1 MYIYIYPEYL
11 SIILYLQDEIVPGPL
26 PLGVAVIDLSI
37 SLFGQIFPR
46 VANKH
51 RLQMLDHFSECIKHT
66 KSGRQEAIQMN
77 VFTAVL
83 SGLKGLNEA
92 KTGFGQEDVKKSAT
106 NLIIVKLYD
115 LNILFNSMY
124 SFDNITFI
132 YYRVRL

>member
-1 MYIYIYPEYL
+1 
-11 SIILYLQDEIVPGPL
+11 
-26 PLGVAVIDLSI
+26 
-37 SLFGQIFPR
+37 
-46 VANKH
+46 
-51 RLQMLDHFSECIKHT
+51 
-66 KSGRQEAIQMN
+66 MN

>member
-1 MYIYIYPEYL
+1 M
-11 SIILYLQDEIVPGPL
+11 
-26 PLGVAVIDLSI
+26 
-37 SLFGQIFPR
+37 
-46 VANKH
+46 ANKH

-106 NLIIVKLYD
+106 NLIIVRIYDMPLLSVDTKLNTIQCYC
-115 LNILFNSMY
+115 
-124 SFDNITFI
+124 TH
-132 YYRVRL
+132 YRVL

>member
-1 MYIYIYPEYL
+1 MI
-11 SIILYLQDEIVPGPL
+11 PGPL
-26 PLGVAVIDLSI
+26 PLGVAVIDLSVT
-37 SLFGQIFPR
+37 LFGQIFPR

-106 NLIIVKLYD
+106 NLIIVRVSLYETPYKKIRD
-115 LNILFNSMY
+115 FVKWDIQYLNALHF
-124 SFDNITFI
+124 
-132 YYRVRL
+132 RVH

>member
-1 MYIYIYPEYL
+1 
-11 SIILYLQDEIVPGPL
+11 
-26 PLGVAVIDLSI
+26 
-37 SLFGQIFPR
+37 
-46 VANKH
+46 
-51 RLQMLDHFSECIKHT
+51 MLDHFSECIKHT

>member
-1 MYIYIYPEYL
+1 VQIE
-11 SIILYLQDEIVPGPL
+11 IIPGPL
-26 PLGVAVIDLSI
+26 PLGVAVIDLSVT
-37 SLFGQIFPR
+37 LFGQIFPR

-106 NLIIVKLYD
+106 NLIIV
-115 LNILFNSMY
+115 ILLLHLMKICLDS
-124 SFDNITFI
+124 I
-132 YYRVRL
+132 R